1 MNRPRGAND
10 DGVALDLSLGDQ
22 ALLRLVDPA
31 AEDVRAIESRLGLTA
46 AVPGPD
52 AAPLLTIRYVPTLA
66 VDSALRTVGK
76 DDGAFDERS
85 FVVRARGRAVAI
97 VDFEHIG
104 QPGAEIVA
112 RRGSGVPGRLV
123 SMLNLA
129 MLGGR
134 GIALHASA
142 VELDGLGIA
151 ACGWSGSGKTEAML
165 GLMHLGGRFVG
176 DEWTYLQDGRLV
188 GLPERVRIQD
198 WHAAQLP
205 WLRGQVSR
213 GATWRMGAAAT
224 AQRGGSWLGRA
235 PIPGVRSV
243 ARGAQRVGGRR
254 HVDLPVAA
262 LFDAPR
268 RAASTALDRLV
279 LLEPSTAPGIRAEP
293 IDPLLVAR
301 RLALAHVHHRRELL
315 GWYWQARFAFP
326 DRRNALLD
334 DIEAVE
340 RQRLEVA
347 LAGRPAVRIEHPHVV
362 DIAELGRVIAEAV
375 R

>member
-1 MNRPRGAND
+1 MSTGDDRGT
-10 DGVALDLSLGDQ
+10 LDLSLGGRV
-22 ALLRLVDPA
+22 LLRLVDPA
-31 AEDVRAIESRLGLTA
+31 ATDVRAVESRLGLTA
-46 AVPGPD
+46 VAAGPD
-52 AAPLLTIRYVPTLA
+52 DEPLLTIRYVPTLA
-66 VDSALRTVGK
+66 VDPALRTVGK

-85 FVVRARGRAVAI
+85 FVIRAGGRAVAI
-97 VDFEHIG
+97 VPFERIG

-165 GLMHLGGRFVG
+165 GLMDQGGRFVG

-188 GLPERVRIQD
+188 GLPERIRIQD
-198 WHAAQLP
+198 WHAAQVP
-205 WLRGQVSR
+205 WLRERVSR
-213 GATWRMGAAAT
+213 GAAWRMGAAAT
-224 AQRGGSWLGRA
+224 AQRGGTWLGRTA
-235 PIPGVRSV
+235 IPGVRSV

-262 LFDAPR
+262 LFDASR
-268 RAASTALDRLV
+268 RAASSALDRIV

-326 DRRNALLD
+326 DRRNDLLD
-334 DIEAVE
+334 DIEMVE
-340 RQRLEVA
+340 RHRLEGA
-347 LAGRPAVRIEHPHVV
+347 LAGRPAIRVEHPHTV
-362 DIAELGRVIAEAV
+362 DIAELGRVIAGAV